1 MMFAKVCAE
10 PKEVKEAVQSSSTQ
24 AAPNS
29 PSSAPP
35 VVGHQ
40 ASKVTKPDT
49 APRTSTQSSRAAH
62 SKTQSQREAD
72 LIRMV
77 DEQS

>member
-24 AAPNS
+24 AAPKQPKQRS
-29 PSSAPP
+29 TGRRP
-35 VVGHQ
+35 Q